1 MNIRYLF
8 VFIVIFFISG
18 CGAPPP
24 APPTQRVVSTTSD
37 TDGDPRGRARIHTDL
52 AASYL
57 EIRNLGVALEE
68 AGIAQ
73 RSDPT
78 FAPAYNVAGLVYIEM
93 QDDRMAEE
101 SFRQALR
108 IDPRDA
114 DTNNNYGTFLCQ
126 RKREADGIKHFLLAI
141 SDPLYRF
148 PDRSFVN
155 AGVCARKRG
164 DIEGAQNYFRN
175 ALKFQPDQPQAL
187 FQMAEIAYAAERY
200 GEARS
205 HLTRLQPVAAGS
217 PEILWLAIR
226 TERRVGGGNSLESL
240 VHQLSTNFPNSKE
253 AELLA
258 AKRFD

>member
-1 MNIRYLF
+1 VNIRYVF
-8 VFIVIFFISG
+8 VFIAFFVLGG
-18 CGAPPP
+18 CGTAPP
-24 APPTQRVVSTTSD
+24 APPTQRNVLTTSD
-37 TDGDPRGRARIHTDL
+37 TDADPRGRARIHTDL
-52 AASYL
+52 ASSYL

-73 RSDPT
+73 RADPS
-78 FAPAYNVAGLVYIEM
+78 FAPAYNVAGLIYIEM

-164 DIEGAQNYFRN
+164 DLEGAQNYFRN
-175 ALKFQPDQPQAL
+175 ALKFQADQPQAL
-187 FQMAEIAYAAERY
+187 FQLAEISYAAARY

-205 HLTRLQPVAAGS
+205 YLTRLQPFAAGS
-217 PEILWLAIR
+217 PEILWLSIR

-240 VHQLSTNFPNSKE
+240 VHQLRTNFPNSKE

-258 AKRFD
+258 ARQFD